1 MNRTRIHDRPES
13 QSPADAP
20 SRFRSVHSD
29 QVHLLACAACQVQR
43 SPDDL
48 VPLSA
53 VRPAV
58 ANQVRAAHPDV
69 SLEDRVCLSCVNRAI
84 SDEIDLTILQD
95 QSDFAALDAGAL
107 ERLVQQEEVTRNL
120 NDLEDSAKPY
130 GARMADRV
138 ASFGGSWLFIGLFM
152 GVLIVWIGINALH
165 VFLRPFDPYP
175 FILLNLVL
183 STVAALQA
191 PVILMSQ
198 NRQEARDRLRAEQD
212 YQVNLKAELEVRHM
226 HEKIDHLMQGQWQRL
241 LVIQQAQMDLMRE
254 VAERDRQ
261 R

>member
-1 MNRTRIHDRPES
+1 VP
-13 QSPADAP
+13 
-20 SRFRSVHSD
+20 
-29 QVHLLACAACQVQR
+29 R

-48 VPLSA
+48 IPLSV

-58 ANQVRAAHPDV
+58 ASQVLAAHPQV
-69 SLEDRVCLSCVNRAI
+69 RPEDRVCLSCLNRAI
-84 SDEIDLTILQD
+84 SDEIDLTIQQD
-95 QSDFAALDAGAL
+95 QSEFAALNEEAL
-107 ERLVQQEEVTRNL
+107 LRLSRQEAVTRNL
-120 NDLEDSAKPY
+120 NDEYDRALPF

-138 ASFGGSWLFIGLFM
+138 ARFGGSWLFIGLFM
-152 GVLIVWIGINALH
+152 GVLVVWIGINALH
-165 VFLRPFDPYP
+165 VLTRPFDPYP

-212 YQVNLKAELEVRHM
+212 YEVNMKAELEVRHL
-226 HEKIDHLMQGQWQRL
+226 HEKLDHLTQQQWQRL

-254 VAERDRQ
+254 VAERDRKG
-261 R
+261 

>member
-1 MNRTRIHDRPES
+1 M
-13 QSPADAP
+13 
-20 SRFRSVHSD
+20 
-29 QVHLLACAACQVQR
+29 
-43 SPDDL
+43 
-48 VPLSA
+48 PLSV

-58 ANQVRAAHPDV
+58 ATQVRTAHPEVLPGDQ
-69 SLEDRVCLSCVNRAI
+69 VCLSCLNSAI
-84 SDEIDLTILQD
+84 SDEIDLTIQQD
-95 QSDFAALDAGAL
+95 RSDFAALDASAL
-107 ERLVQQEEVTRNL
+107 LRLSQQEAVTRNL
-120 NDLEDSAKPY
+120 NDEEDNAKPF

-138 ASFGGSWLFIGLFM
+138 ASFGGSWLFIGLFI
-152 GVLIVWIGINALH
+152 GVLILWIGVNALH
-165 VFLRPFDPYP
+165 VMRPFDPYP

-212 YQVNLKAELEVRHM
+212 YEVNLRAELELRHL
-226 HEKIDHLMQGQWQRL
+226 HEKINHLMQQQWQRL

-261 R
+261 G